1 MTPSRSSGAP
11 CAVKPGFH
19 NGPSRRSSHR
29 TAHAT
34 GALGSWCEHDF
45 EEVLLLSGSLDDL
58 RLNQTFGTGYY
69 ACRPPGMIHDP
80 WESVEGCIM
89 LATRYKIDSPR

>member
-1 MTPSRSSGAP
+1 
-11 CAVKPGFH
+11 
-19 NGPSRRSSHR
+19 
-29 TAHAT
+29 
-34 GALGSWCEHDF
+34 
-45 EEVLLLSGSLDDL
+45 VLLLSGSLDDL

-69 ACRPPGMIHDP
+69 ACRPPGMIHDS